1 MELYARYA
9 ALKQKVGGNLEKH
22 SFEHTMF
29 PGVYDQT
36 GLTRPAV
43 VIKRILSQLEFA
55 IKLSARYDGKW
66 DADVEAALSLLE
78 KTMAEEDVLT
88 RSACMAAE
96 QLLLPMADA
105 AREYQ
110 VIFVGH
116 AHIDMNWMW
125 GWQETVA
132 ATLSTFRTVLNL
144 MREYPEFTF
153 MQSQASVYKI
163 VEEYDPDMMEEIRT
177 RIAEGRWEVTASA
190 WVETD
195 KNMPDTE
202 SLLHH
207 IKVTRDY
214 LHRVWGV
221 APDSVKVDFSPDTF
235 GHSVCVPEINT
246 FGSVPYYYHCRGQKE
261 DVLLYRYRAPSGAE
275 VLMYREPYWYN
286 RAVEPDSGTGVFEL
300 EKMSFGLKTS
310 LAVYGVGDHGGGPTR
325 RDVEAVLEM
334 QQWPVW
340 PAMRFGALH
349 EYFAIAETVREKLPV
364 QTEELNG
371 MLTGCYTTQSRIKLA
386 NRRAEAALVD
396 SERMSALAHQ
406 ALGTRFAAGAYDK
419 AWQDTLFTHFHDILT
434 GSCVQESREHAMG
447 LLAQAVAV
455 AQTQQSKAYEK
466 LSQAVDT
473 SMFTCDDDI
482 ARTKSEGAG
491 VGYGLTRYAGVPNPE
506 RGAGRHR
513 IYTVFNPSA
522 APRKELVEV
531 TVWDY
536 TGDVGLLEAVDS
548 TGRTVP
554 LQVLDRTPRNYWDHL
569 YHRVLFEAE
578 VPAFG
583 WATYELRQK
592 KVTDY
597 PTYRN
602 TAMGERIETPN
613 RAIVLE
619 NEHICARFDTGSGQ
633 LHSLVDKAS
642 GKELLAAPAGLQ
654 LVHTNNAGM
663 SAWLVGRY
671 LGMEPVTATT
681 HVTQETGS
689 LRNSV
694 TFKQEIMH
702 STVTMTVSLDAGA
715 KALHYALEIDWHEN
729 GKAQEWL
736 PVLVYRLPTAG
747 GAKTMLNDIPAGAI
761 VRTPEE
767 IERPALSYACPADEG
782 LAAALICDCKYGY
795 RLTQDAL
802 FCTLINTGMEPDP
815 YPERGIHHIQ
825 LYVAAAQ
832 PEPAALKVTAEQL
845 IRPMAG
851 VSTAA
856 HPGSLPAAG
865 TLLGAETG
873 SCVVTAVS
881 AAQDG
886 ALLVRCYETEGK
898 PSALKLT
905 PPFAPAR
912 AALVDLNEK
921 ELAPAAVENGTVVA
935 GVAPYSIAAVKIW
948 KA

>member
-1 MELYARYA
+1 MELFARYA
-9 ALKQKVGGNLEKH
+9 ALKTRIGGNKERRD
-22 SFEHTMF
+22 FEHTMF
-29 PGVYDQT
+29 PDVFEYNGI
-36 GLTRPAV
+36 TRPAASQ
-43 VIKRILSQLEFA
+43 KRILAELDFA
-55 IKLSARYDGKW
+55 LNLSANRGGKW
-66 DADVEAALSLLE
+66 DDAIDAALTLLE
-78 KTMAEEDVLT
+78 NAMEAEDALP

-96 QLLLPMADA
+96 ELLLPMAAA
-105 AREYQ
+105 AREYE
-110 VIFVGH
+110 VIYVGH

-144 MREYPEFTF
+144 MREYPHFTF

-163 VEEYDPDMMEEIRT
+163 VEEYDPDMMDEIKA

-214 LHRVWGV
+214 LHRVWGI

-235 GHSVCVPEINT
+235 GHNICVPEINT

-261 DVLLYRYRAPSGAE
+261 DYVLYRYRAPSGAE
-275 VLMYREPYWYN
+275 VLMYREPFWYN

-300 EKMSFGLKTS
+300 EKMTGGLKTS

-334 QQWPVW
+334 QSWPVW
-340 PAMRFGALH
+340 PTLRFGTLH
-349 EYFAIAETVREKLPV
+349 EYFEKAETVREKLPV
-364 QTEELNG
+364 HSEELNG

-396 SERMSALAHQ
+396 AERMSALVHQ
-406 ALGTRFAAGAYDK
+406 ALGTRFAPETFDK

-434 GSCVQESREHAMG
+434 GSCVQESREYAMG
-447 LLAQAVAV
+447 LLAQAVAA

-491 VGYGLTRYAGVPNPE
+491 VGYGLSRYAGVPNPE

-513 IYTVFNPSA
+513 VYTVFNPSA
-522 APRKELVEV
+522 AVRKELVEV
-531 TVWDY
+531 TLWDY
-536 TGDVGLLEAVDS
+536 AGDITRLEAVDS
-548 TGRTVP
+548 TGTAVP
-554 LQVLDRTPRNYWDHL
+554 MQLLDVEPQRYWDHL
-569 YHRVLFEAE
+569 FHRVLFEAE

-583 WATYELRQK
+583 WATYELRPK
-592 KVTDY
+592 KVTAY
-597 PTYRN
+597 PTFRN
-602 TAMGERIETPN
+602 TFAGERTEAPN
-613 RAIVLE
+613 EAFVLE

-633 LHSLVDKAS
+633 LQSLVDKAT

-654 LVHTNNAGM
+654 LVRTNNGGM
-663 SAWLVGRY
+663 TAWLVGRY

-681 HVTQETGS
+681 HATQEKGS
-689 LRNSV
+689 LRSSV
-694 TFKQEIMH
+694 TFTQSVMH
-702 STVTMTVSLDAGA
+702 STVKMTVSLDAGA
-715 KALHYALEIDWHEN
+715 KALHYALEIDWHET

-736 PVLVYRLPTAG
+736 PVLIYRLPSAG
-747 GAKTMLNDIPAGAI
+747 GAKSMLNDIPAGAI
-761 VRTPEE
+761 VRTPAE
-767 IERPALSYACPADEG
+767 IERPALSYACPAGEG
-782 LAAALICDCKYGY
+782 LAAALVCDCKYGY
-795 RLTQDAL
+795 RLADDAL
-802 FCTLINTGMEPDP
+802 ICTLINTAMDPDP

-825 LYVAAAQ
+825 LYVAVTEPA
-832 PEPAALKVTAEQL
+832 PAALKVSAEQL
-845 IRPMAG
+845 IRPMVG
-851 VSTAA
+851 VPTAV
-856 HPGSLPAAG
+856 HTGSLPAAG
-865 TLLGAETG
+865 SLLQAETG
-873 SCVVTAVS
+873 SCVITAVTVTA
-881 AAQDG
+881 DD
-886 ALLVRCYETEGK
+886 ALAVRCYETEGK
-898 PSALKLT
+898 EAVLRLT
-905 PPFAPAR
+905 PSFVPAS
-912 AALVDLNEK
+912 AALVDLNET
-921 ELAPAAVENGTVVA
+921 ELAAASVENGVVTA
-935 GVAPYSIAAVKIW
+935 KVAPYSIAQIKIK

>member
-1 MELYARYA
+1 MEMVARYA
-9 ALKQKVGGNLEKH
+9 ALKEKIGGNVERRE
-22 SFEHTMF
+22 FVHTMF
-29 PGVYDQT
+29 PDSFDQERI
-36 GLTRPAV
+36 TRPAA
-43 VIKRILSQLEFA
+43 IHKRILAELDFA
-55 IKLSARYDGKW
+55 LKLSQARDGKW
-66 DADVEAALSLLE
+66 DGEIDAALSLLE
-78 KTMAEEDVLT
+78 RTMAEEETLP

-96 QLLLPMADA
+96 QLLLPMAQE
-105 AREYQ
+105 AREYE
-110 VIFVGH
+110 VIYIGH

-132 ATLSTFRTVLNL
+132 ATLSTFRTILNL
-144 MREYPEFTF
+144 MREYPEFTY

-163 VEEYDPDMMEEIRT
+163 VEEYDPEMMEEIRA

-214 LHRVWGV
+214 LHRVWGI

-235 GHSVCVPEINT
+235 GHSACVPEINT

-261 DVLLYRYRAPSGAE
+261 DYVLYRYRAPSGAE
-275 VLMYREPYWYN
+275 VLMYREPFWYN

-300 EKMSFGLKTS
+300 EKLTGGLKTS
-310 LAVYGVGDHGGGPTR
+310 LVVYGVGDHGGGPTR
-325 RDVEAVLEM
+325 RDVEAILEM
-334 QQWPVW
+334 QRWPVW
-340 PAMRFGALH
+340 PTLSFGTLH
-349 EYFAIAETVREKLPV
+349 EYFEKAETVREKLPV
-364 QTEELNG
+364 HTEELNG

-406 ALGTRFAAGAYDK
+406 ALGTRFAPEAYDS

-447 LLAQAVAV
+447 LLSQAIAV

-482 ARTKSEGAG
+482 SRTKSEGAG
-491 VGYGLTRYAGVPNPE
+491 VGYGLSRYAGVPNPE

-522 APRKELVEV
+522 APRTGLVEV
-531 TVWDY
+531 TLWDY
-536 TGDVGLLEAVDS
+536 AGDITLLEAVDS
-548 TGRTVP
+548 AGNTVP
-554 LQVLDRTPRNYWDHL
+554 LQLLDSKPQRYWDHL
-569 YHRVLFEAE
+569 YFRALFEAS

-583 WATYELRQK
+583 WAAYELRPK

-602 TAMGERIETPN
+602 TAMVERIEEPN
-613 RAIVLE
+613 EAVVLE
-619 NEHICARFDTGSGQ
+619 NEYLCARFDTGSGM
-633 LHSLVDKAS
+633 LHSLVEKAT
-642 GKELLAAPAGLQ
+642 GKEQLAAPAGLH
-654 LVHTNNAGM
+654 LVRTNNAGM

-671 LGMEPVTATT
+671 LGMEPVTSTT
-681 HVTQETGS
+681 HVTQEKGS
-689 LRNSV
+689 LRSSV
-694 TFKQEIMH
+694 IFTQQIMH
-702 STVTMTVSLDAGA
+702 STARLTVSLDAGA
-715 KALHYALEIDWHEN
+715 KALHYDMEIDWHET

-736 PVLVYRLPTAG
+736 PVLIYRMPVAG
-747 GAKTMLNDIPAGAI
+747 GVEKMLNDVPAGAV
-761 VRTPEE
+761 VRTPAE
-767 IERPALSYACPADEG
+767 IERPGLSYACPAVEG
-782 LAAALICDCKYGY
+782 VTTALVCDCKYGY
-795 RLTQDAL
+795 RLTKDAL
-802 FCTLINTGMEPDP
+802 ICTLINTGCDPDP
-815 YPERGIHHIQ
+815 YPERGIHRIQ
-825 LYVAAAQ
+825 LYLALTAAA
-832 PEPAALKVTAEQL
+832 PATLKLTAEQL

-851 VSTAA
+851 VPTAA

-865 TLLGAETG
+865 TLLAAETG
-873 SCVVTAVS
+873 SCVITAVTVTS
-881 AAQDG
+881 DD
-886 ALLVRCYETEGK
+886 ALAVRCYETEGV
-898 PSALKLT
+898 AATLRLT
-905 PPFAPAR
+905 PPFAAAR

-921 ELAPAAVENGTVVA
+921 ELAPAAVENGVVTVQVT
-935 GVAPYSIAAVKIW
+935 PYTIAQVKIW